1 MMFTLSAVDYM
12 LCHNISIFLFKKKK
26 DKVSP
31 GCSQGNLSH
40 CTGTGRT
47 YGKLY
52 GNEGSHES
60 VIPKWYNNMFPNVP
74 GVVIS
79 RY

>member
-1 MMFTLSAVDYM
+1 MRTLAIGA
-12 LCHNISIFLFKKKK
+12 HHT
-26 DKVSP
+26 
-31 GCSQGNLSH
+31 G
-40 CTGTGRT
+40 TGTGRT

-60 VIPKWYNNMFPNVP
+60 VIPKWYMFPNVP
-74 GVVIS
+74 GVAIS